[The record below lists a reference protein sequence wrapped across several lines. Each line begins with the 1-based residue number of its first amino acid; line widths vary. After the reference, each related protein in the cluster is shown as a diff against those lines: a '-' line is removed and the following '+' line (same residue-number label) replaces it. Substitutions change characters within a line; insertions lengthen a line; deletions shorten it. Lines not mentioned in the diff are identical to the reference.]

1 MLEIVKAP
9 NPILS
14 QKAKQIVK
22 VDKAVTKLIAE
33 MIKSMESVSDPI
45 GVGLAAPQVGKSL
58 RLFIAKPSQ
67 KSKILVFINP
77 KIVKKEKK
85 LNEAESDSAKEKPA
99 SGGLSKATRLPKPG
113 TGGQESASGGKEHKK
128 LEGCLS
134 LLNIWGSVE
143 RFDSV
148 WISYQDETG
157 KKHNRRFDGFLA
169 TILQHEIDHLDGI
182 LFPKRVL
189 EQKGTLYKSEK
200 DEKGEDIFEE
210 IKL

>member
-9 NPILS
+9 NPVLS
-14 QKAKQIVK
+14 QKAKRIVK
-22 VDKAVTKLIAE
+22 VDKVISKLIAE
-33 MIKSMESVSDPI
+33 MIESMESAADPI

-58 RLFIAKPSQ
+58 QLFIAKTSK

-77 KIVKKEKK
+77 MIVKKEKK
-85 LNEAESDSAKEKPA
+85 LNKAK
-99 SGGLSKATRLPKPG
+99 
-113 TGGQESASGGKEHKK
+113 SASGGEEHKK

-148 WISYQDETG
+148 WISYLDETG

-200 DEKGEDIFEE
+200 DEKGHDVFEE
-210 IKL
+210 LKI

>member
-1 MLEIVKAP
+1 MLQIIKAP
-9 NPILS
+9 NSVLS
-14 QKAKQIVK
+14 QKAKRIVK
-22 VDKAVTKLIAE
+22 VDKAISRLITA
-33 MIKSMESVSDPI
+33 MIEAMEDATDPI
-45 GVGLAAPQVGKSL
+45 GVGLAAPQIGKSL
-58 RLFIAKPSQ
+58 RLFIAKPTQ

-77 KIVKKEKK
+77 QIVKKTKK
-85 LNEAESDSAKEKPA
+85 ETHSKKE
-99 SGGLSKATRLPKPG
+99 
-113 TGGQESASGGKEHKK
+113 EHKK

-134 LLNIWGSVE
+134 LLNIWGEVE
-143 RFDSV
+143 RFNSIWV
-148 WISYQDETG
+148 SYLDESE

-200 DEKGEDIFEE
+200 DEEGHDVFEE

>member
-1 MLEIVKAP
+1 MLQIIKAP
-9 NPILS
+9 NPVLS
-14 QKAKQIVK
+14 QKAKRIVK
-22 VDKAVTKLIAE
+22 VDKAVLKLIGQMKEA
-33 MIKSMESVSDPI
+33 MESVIDPI

-58 RLFIAKPSQ
+58 QLFIAKPSQ

-77 KIVKKEKK
+77 KIVKKEKSVH
-85 LNEAESDSAKEKPA
+85 SDTTQKAK
-99 SGGLSKATRLPKPG
+99 
-113 TGGQESASGGKEHKK
+113 KEHKK

-134 LLNIWGSVE
+134 LRDIWGEVS

-148 WISYQDETG
+148 WISYLDETG
-157 KKHNRRFDGFLA
+157 KKHTRRFGGFLA
-169 TILQHEIDHLDGI
+169 TIIQHEIDHLNGV

-200 DEKGEDIFEE
+200 NEKGEDVFEE

>member
-14 QKAKQIVK
+14 QKTKLIVK
-22 VDKAVTKLIAE
+22 VDKAVSKLIAE
-33 MIKSMESVSDPI
+33 MIESMESVTDPI
-45 GVGLAAPQVGKSL
+45 GVGLAASQVGKSL
-58 RLFIAKPSQ
+58 QLFIAKPSQ

-77 KIVKKEKK
+77 RIVKKIK
-85 LNEAESDSAKEKPA
+85 KEKN
-99 SGGLSKATRLPKPG
+99 PKK
-113 TGGQESASGGKEHKK
+113 EEHKK

-134 LLNIWGSVE
+134 LLNIWGEVE

-148 WISYQDETG
+148 WISYLDENG
-157 KKHNRRFDGFLA
+157 KKHHRKFDGFLA
-169 TILQHEIDHLDGI
+169 TILQHEIDHLNGI

-200 DEKGEDIFEE
+200 DEKGHDVFEE

>member
-1 MLEIVKAP
+1 MLQIVLAP
-9 NPILS
+9 NPVLS
-14 QKAKQIVK
+14 QKAKRIVK
-22 VDKAVTKLIAE
+22 VDKAISKLIAE
-33 MIKSMESVSDPI
+33 MINSMESATDPV

-58 RLFIAKPSQ
+58 QLFIAKPTQ
-67 KSKILVFINP
+67 KSKISVFINP
-77 KIVKKEKK
+77 KIVKKIK
-85 LNEAESDSAKEKPA
+85 KEKN
-99 SGGLSKATRLPKPG
+99 PK
-113 TGGQESASGGKEHKK
+113 KENHKK

-134 LLNIWGSVE
+134 LLNIWGEVE

-148 WISYQDETG
+148 WISYLDETG

-200 DEKGEDIFEE
+200 DEKDEDIFEE
-210 IKL
+210 IKI

>member
-9 NPILS
+9 NPVLS
-14 QKAKQIVK
+14 QKTKRIVK
-22 VDKAVTKLIAE
+22 VDKAVSKLIAE
-33 MIKSMESVSDPI
+33 MIESMESATDPI

-85 LNEAESDSAKEKPA
+85 L
-99 SGGLSKATRLPKPG
+99 SKAK
-113 TGGQESASGGKEHKK
+113 SASGGGEEHKK

-148 WISYQDETG
+148 WISYLDETG

-200 DEKGEDIFEE
+200 DEKGHDVFEE
-210 IKL
+210 LKL

>member
-1 MLEIVKAP
+1 MLQIIKAP
-9 NPILS
+9 NPVLS
-14 QKAKQIVK
+14 QKAKRIVK

-33 MIKSMESVSDPI
+33 MIKSMESASDPI

-77 KIVKKEKK
+77 HIEKVEEKK
-85 LNEAESDSAKEKPA
+85 L
-99 SGGLSKATRLPKPG
+99 SKAK
-113 TGGQESASGGKEHKK
+113 SASGGKEHKK

-148 WISYQDETG
+148 WISYLDETG